1 MKWQQVIYGVLNNY
15 LDKGRLWLWQCQV
28 FRIFANSA
36 NKRRTTVTMNQ
47 ILTQNSYLCI
57 KSAKWY
63 IVDWEIVLEIDNVHL
78 RSQHTQDFFYNRN
91 YDYYILFYLE
101 QINVTLH

>member
-1 MKWQQVIYGVLNNY
+1 
-15 LDKGRLWLWQCQV
+15 
-28 FRIFANSA
+28 
-36 NKRRTTVTMNQ
+36 MNQ

-57 KSAKWY
+57 KNAKWY

-91 YDYYILFYLE
+91 YDYYIPFTIVSNSDYLWKSDILVGSIVICHDKSILGYNSTE
-101 QINVTLH
+101 HCSQVVTFFK